1 MTKAEA
7 IAMLKRIQEPEAWE
21 PQINQA
27 AFEALDMAIKALEQ
41 EPCEDTISRQAAI
54 SHVDDVPYI
63 KDHPT
68 VGLLWKAWIESLP
81 SAQPEQRWIP
91 CSERLPEEYGEFLV
105 TMTEKAKAKDLG
117 FDIDETYIMKMRYN
131 SNGWQLPRRIP
142 SWINKAVK
150 DEVLAWMPLPEPYKG
165 GEQDE

>member
-41 EPCEDTISRQAAI
+41 QPCEDTIGRQAAI
-54 SHVDDVPYI
+54 DAAALSAAEWDGMYVQDI
-63 KDHPT
+63 NGRIREALEK
-68 VGLLWKAWIESLP
+68 LP

-91 CSERLPEEYGEFLV
+91 CSERLPDKNGKYLCSIQSNFKRKKIMRISTTDFESGINRWSPDCMAF
-105 TMTEKAKAKDLG
+105 KDRV
-117 FDIDETYIMKMRYN
+117 I
-131 SNGWQLPRRIP
+131 
-142 SWINKAVK
+142 
-150 DEVLAWMPLPEPYKG
+150 AWMPLPEPYKG
-165 GEQDE
+165 